1 MPRRLIALAFV
12 LAGANTAIADDMK
25 MPRNSGDLKMGASA
39 PPPFQKERKSPFFPG
54 TPLGRAFHSSPENAG
69 RL

>member
-25 MPRNSGDLKMGASA
+25 MPINSGDCPSSNG
-39 PPPFQKERKSPFFPG
+39 
-54 TPLGRAFHSSPENAG
+54 LGQSEQC
-69 RL
+69 